1 MPIHLEREGGT
12 RCRQRVAKPI
22 RLRREI
28 WIFENLSADQNQN
41 ARCERENSHYDR
53 RNGNV
58 DQQSDSGEN
67 QVDGE
72 QEHSKIFCDHH
83 GCFLI

>member
-1 MPIHLEREGGT
+1 MLIHLEREGGT
-12 RCRQRVAKPI
+12 RCRQRVAKSI
-22 RLRREI
+22 RLRRGI

-58 DQQSDSGEN
+58 EQQSDSGEN
-67 QVDGE
+67 QVAGE

>member
-1 MPIHLEREGGT
+1 MERAVVNALPNQSGFAAESGSSRT
-12 RCRQRVAKPI
+12 YLPI
-22 RLRREI
+22 RI
-28 WIFENLSADQNQN
+28 KMPAASA
-41 ARCERENSHYDR
+41 RNSHYDR

-58 DQQSDSGEN
+58 EQQSDSGEN

-83 GCFLI
+83 GCFLT